1 VVDYPHQRFELYP
14 VSRARKVCG
23 AATSVIL
30 PTRDGFMFSSVQTNN
45 GDMNLG
51 WDTGAN
57 YSFVQESLAKARQ
70 LKINDVFYSTQRFAL
85 GQFDAGAMRLVA
97 IDLAGLAPLDGLI
110 GYNFFEK
117 HRVCFDY
124 VRHTVSVR

>member
-1 VVDYPHQRFELYP
+1 
-14 VSRARKVCG
+14 
-23 AATSVIL
+23 
-30 PTRDGFMFSSVQTNN
+30 
-45 GDMNLG
+45 MNLG